1 MKNRITR
8 NRYVIALFVVAFLGM
23 ESGSRAYSRADNS
36 HVNQIDVISYHW
48 GINRSQ
54 KLRICIG
61 NLEGT
66 TQSSASPIENLS
78 VLAKIQSDSGYGAWE
93 VNLSMPPLG
102 GFRCVDIS
110 YDELVR
116 AGLVPE
122 PTSRIQFLLSIT
134 GRSSQDETE
143 TVGSNQTITVG
154 AVQTINVGTGKTD
167 QYQAFKTSSFSA
179 STGDSPD

>member
-8 NRYVIALFVVAFLGM
+8 NRYVIGLIVVVFLAM
-23 ESGSRAYSRADNS
+23 ESGTRAYSRADNS
-36 HVNQIDVISYHW
+36 QHIDLISYHW
-48 GINRSQ
+48 GINSSQ
-54 KLRICIG
+54 MLKICIG

-66 TQSSASPIENLS
+66 TQSSDRPTETLS
-78 VLAKIQSDSGYGAWE
+78 LYFVKIQSDAGYGVWE
-93 VNLSMPPLG
+93 VNLSVPPLG
-102 GFRCVDIS
+102 EFRCVDIS

-122 PTSRIQFLLSIT
+122 PTSRIQFLVSIT

-154 AVQTINVGTGKTD
+154 AVQTINVGTGNTVL
-167 QYQAFKTSSFSA
+167 YQAFKKSSVTATS
-179 STGDSPD
+179 GDSPD